1 MQGLKE
7 KHQELKSALCQIGLM
22 RSIIV
27 NDVDHPIN
35 ERAQTVAEHENLEIL
50 KWSNKSKIIETVTS

>member
-22 RSIIV
+22 R
-27 NDVDHPIN
+27 
-35 ERAQTVAEHENLEIL
+35 
-50 KWSNKSKIIETVTS
+50 